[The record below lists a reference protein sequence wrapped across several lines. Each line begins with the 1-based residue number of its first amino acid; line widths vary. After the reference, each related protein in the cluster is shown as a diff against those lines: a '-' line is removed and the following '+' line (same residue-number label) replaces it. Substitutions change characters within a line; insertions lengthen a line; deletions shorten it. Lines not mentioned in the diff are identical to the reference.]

1 MLTDFGA
8 SFSDSNSP
16 PHSSGPH
23 FSTIKTPSSNPIALP
38 FAIHNL
44 HSKGPLSFHLQSP
57 RPPALSSHSQSSLP
71 HPLPPS
77 LGLKRRPSDNTPN
90 LRSRPPS
97 YNSHRL
103 LLPWEQPVGWLTG
116 RQPHL
121 DSYPYHLSLL
131 LLGCRC
137 LYSPARRGRSEAGQ
151 VQGHRGRRHPAATR
165 LRVTGDGCP

>member
-44 HSKGPLSFHLQSP
+44 IP
-57 RPPALSSHSQSSLP
+57 RAPYPSICSLHALRPCLRIPRSSLP